1 MKKFGTKFVDI
12 IIVMRDE
19 TLLCSAF
26 GDDDVMVVAVR
37 LDRMMNFFLER
48 CRDVDCLM
56 TRAET
61 ITVITVRTT
70 NDLMRYHFGDFLI
83 LLVLVVLVVALITEG
98 RLLPSAVVVVVAWS
112 GCGGGD
118 DNNDMRE

>member
-1 MKKFGTKFVDI
+1 MDI
-12 IIVMRDE
+12 IVIVMRDE

-26 GDDDVMVVAVR
+26 VDDVMVVAVR
-37 LDRMMNFFLER
+37 LDRMLNFFLER

-61 ITVITVRTT
+61 IMVITARTT

-83 LLVLVVLVVALITEG
+83 LLVVVVLVALITEG
-98 RLLPSAVVVVVAWS
+98 KLLPSAVVVVVVAWS